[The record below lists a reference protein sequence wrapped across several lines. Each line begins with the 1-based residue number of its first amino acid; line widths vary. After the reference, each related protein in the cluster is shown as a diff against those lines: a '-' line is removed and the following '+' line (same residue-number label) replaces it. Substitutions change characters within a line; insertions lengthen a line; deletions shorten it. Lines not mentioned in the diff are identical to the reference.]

1 MVRRF
6 GCFTEG
12 QKRAGHG
19 LRKGSLKLWRVRTI
33 PRSAHVTC
41 SCVVVFISSPR
52 GDELPPKLRTLAL
65 LQLMYVSCGSVAI
78 LRVDCVHDPNVDS
91 KGHREDEP
99 HPQVKVLQMRLP
111 LDQGKPPC
119 PCALVR
125 WHHRPLQSLARK
137 RLVLV
142 ARTGLVA
149 LSCKCLVLRAS
160 NRKWAVKRGRGL
172 QRVGI
177 LSV

>member
-1 MVRRF
+1 MRRF

-65 LQLMYVSCGSVAI
+65 
-78 LRVDCVHDPNVDS
+78 PF
-91 KGHREDEP
+91 
-99 HPQVKVLQMRLP
+99 
-111 LDQGKPPC
+111 
-119 PCALVR
+119 PCAVGR
-125 WHHRPLQSLARK
+125 ENAPPQKPGSAKTCH
-137 RLVLV
+137 
-142 ARTGLVA
+142 TA
-149 LSCKCLVLRAS
+149 LSFSKTRQCTVSAPGRAPPMPKMQPPRAWRRRRAREHVS
-160 NRKWAVKRGRGL
+160 PHRMPGRTLFDSPGPAAFWGHL
-172 QRVGI
+172 E
-177 LSV
+177 